1 MTVATGDKKLVM
13 LFNTILTCCLIEIFP
28 PRVFLVQFDRND
40 SGKTKA
46 ALATITK
53 AKIVELEAIDFMG
66 LHMTEKCFKRL
77 GKYY

>member
-1 MTVATGDKKLVM
+1 M
-13 LFNTILTCCLIEIFP
+13 
-28 PRVFLVQFDRND
+28 VQFDRND